1 MSAILNIHA
10 SSIDGFL
17 DCPRRAIADR
27 YPALLTNAGYQV
39 KETTQYVTGNIGSA
53 VHAAADFL
61 NQDYITTGDPPT
73 EDMIIAAGEQGF
85 DKFQNLLV
93 KTLEKMDV
101 KYTAKFPDDTVIR
114 KHIADYARIYA
125 TVILPTRN
133 LQESEKFFKI
143 PLKEGFQLT
152 STADGYGDNTVFD
165 LKTGDKLTPAFAQVG
180 TYVWAFKVSGYT
192 VHNVQLDYLTKAQP
206 GKSTLRE
213 TAHHVVIKYNANECE
228 KIAQYGIARLMSMLE
243 EFQATQDIHVF
254 PVNPRSAGCD
264 SFYCKLYGTTSCGG
278 WRKEVT

>member
-1 MSAILNIHA
+1 MTATLNIHA
-10 SSIDGFL
+10 SSIDSFL
-17 DCPRRAIADR
+17 DCSRRAIADR
-27 YPALLTNAGYQV
+27 YPGLLINAGYKV
-39 KETTQYVTGNIGSA
+39 RETVQYVTGNIGSG

-61 NQDYITTGDPPT
+61 NQDYIATGNLPT

-101 KYTAKFPDDTVIR
+101 KYTAKFPDDGVIR

-125 TVILPTRN
+125 EVILPTRK

-143 PLKEGFQLT
+143 PLKDGFQLT

-165 LKTGDKLTPAFAQVG
+165 LKSGDLITPAYAQVG
-180 TYVWAFKVSGYT
+180 TYVWAFKASGYI

-206 GKSTLRE
+206 GKSSLRD
-213 TAHHVVIKYNANECE
+213 TAHHVVVKYDALECE
-228 KIAQYGIARLMSMLE
+228 KIATYGIARLIGMLE

-254 PVNPRSAGCD
+254 PVNPRSASCN
-264 SFYCKLYGTTSCGG
+264 SFYCKLYGTTSCGA
-278 WRKEVT
+278 WSKE